1 MKLTQTNEVLEHL
14 KTHGTITSIE
24 AIMQYGAT
32 RLSAIIFDLRKEGHN
47 IETQMVTGK
56 NRRGG
61 STTFAR
67 YVYKGGGDGSN

>member
-32 RLSAIIFDLRKEGHN
+32 RLSAIIFDLRK
-47 IETQMVTGK
+47 
-56 NRRGG
+56 
-61 STTFAR
+61 
-67 YVYKGGGDGSN
+67 